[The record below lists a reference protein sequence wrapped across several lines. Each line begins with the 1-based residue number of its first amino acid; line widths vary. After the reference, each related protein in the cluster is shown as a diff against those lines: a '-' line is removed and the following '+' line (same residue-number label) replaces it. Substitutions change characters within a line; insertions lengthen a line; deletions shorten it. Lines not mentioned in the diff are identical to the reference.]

1 MSTRFR
7 LAGVLRLRRL
17 EEDTAKARLATANA
31 DLAQTVEETGNL
43 AAYLDASPEQA
54 TSGASLAAIA
64 ASRAATSALF
74 SALEA
79 EARRKAGEVE
89 EAFSGLQQ
97 ARGSR
102 LGLEKLQD
110 RHDQDVAR
118 AEGRAEQA
126 ALDEVASSRWH
137 PTTGRTTGP

>member
-1 MSTRFR
+1 MSTKFR

-17 EEDTAKARLATANA
+17 EEDTAKAELAHAHA
-31 DLAQTVEETGNL
+31 DLAQTVEEAGGL
-43 AAYLDASPEQA
+43 AAYLESSPER
-54 TSGASLAAIA
+54 SSPGASLAAIA

-74 SALEA
+74 AVLEA
-79 EARRKAGEVE
+79 EARRKAGLVD

-97 ARGSR
+97 ARASR

-110 RHDQDVAR
+110 RHDEDVAR

-126 ALDEVASSRWH
+126 ALDEVASSRWA